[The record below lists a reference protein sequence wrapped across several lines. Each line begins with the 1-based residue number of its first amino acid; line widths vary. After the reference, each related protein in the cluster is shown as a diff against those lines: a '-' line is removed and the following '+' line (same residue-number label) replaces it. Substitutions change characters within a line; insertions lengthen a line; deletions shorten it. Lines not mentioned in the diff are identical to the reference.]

1 MSEQTQ
7 QVGWGEVWDDI
18 RKKQPLGEQC
28 AGGKNYF
35 VLLAPRKLYHIN
47 KYSTIRI
54 IEATSFPFILST

>member
-7 QVGWGEVWDDI
+7 QVGWEEVWDDI

-54 IEATSFPFILST
+54 IEAASFPFILST